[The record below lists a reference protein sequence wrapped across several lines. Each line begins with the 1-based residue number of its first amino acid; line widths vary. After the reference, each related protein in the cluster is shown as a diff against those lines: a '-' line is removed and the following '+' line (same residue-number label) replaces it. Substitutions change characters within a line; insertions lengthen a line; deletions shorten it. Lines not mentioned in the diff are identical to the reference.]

1 MANDPDIAAGQAAR
15 RIGRHDLAAA
25 AFRRAG
31 MRAESADEA
40 RRREFQALR
49 EVDISR
55 YLIGRLLRRIRMRSS
70 AYKGFDA
77 IEPPLDSATVAHR
90 LDDLAGDLAA
100 ADDRLGSLRT
110 ADLLARDTN
119 GRLGIAGGEAPV
131 DLSVRIAMARRDLRR
146 GRPSSALE
154 HIEQAGGSD
163 VPSAAGKAILGRAL
177 WQLGNG
183 HVAAN
188 AFNLSLLYLIG
199 TETQGALRFQAAYKD
214 YRIVF
219 YRGQFYAIPAWPDPM
234 LEETNGEARVVA
246 HRLPRWVRD
255 WIRHRVPAAVFAV
268 LHRIF
273 AGAPLR
279 SELRLEEMLHS
290 SDLLSVMRAVDDID
304 PVRR

>member
-1 MANDPDIAAGQAAR
+1 MATGQAAR
-15 RIGRHDLAAA
+15 RGGRYDLAVA

-31 MRAESADEA
+31 MRPDSAPEA

-49 EVDISR
+49 EVDVSR
-55 YLIGRLLRRIRMRSS
+55 YLISRLLRRISMRSS

-77 IEPPLDSATVAHR
+77 IEPPLDATTVARR
-90 LDDLAGDLAA
+90 LDTLAADLAVSA
-100 ADDRLGSLRT
+100 DRLGSLRT
-110 ADLLARDTN
+110 ADLLARDD
-119 GRLGIAGGEAPV
+119 GGSSNRSDSPV

-146 GRPSSALE
+146 GRPSNALE

-183 HVAAN
+183 HVAAS

-199 TETQGALRFQAAYKD
+199 TETQGSLRFQAAYKD

-219 YRGQFYAIPAWPDPM
+219 YRGQFYAIPAWQDPM
-234 LEETNGEARVVA
+234 LEEADGEARVVA

-255 WIRHRVPAAVFAV
+255 WVRNHIPAYAFAV
-268 LHRIF
+268 LRRIF

-279 SELRLEEMLHS
+279 SELRLEEMVHS
-290 SDLLSVMRAVDDID
+290 SDLLSVMRAVDDIH